1 MKSPTF
7 AIVDIETTGGFASAS
22 QITEIAIF
30 IFDGKKIIDEYST
43 LINPEQPIPFHIQAL
58 TGITDEMVKDAP
70 VFDDV
75 AEDIYHLLNNRV
87 FVAHNVHFDYSFVQ
101 ASLKS
106 SGYEWKASRL
116 CTVRLSRKI
125 FPGLTSYSLGKLCQS
140 VGIEIQDR
148 HRARGD
154 AQATVTLFQKIFL
167 SDTENIIQKTI
178 QVKAKEQRIPT
189 HIPSELIN
197 NLPTTA
203 GVYLFK
209 NSASKIIYVGKA
221 NNIKKRVI
229 SHFTG
234 NNTGQRR
241 QSFINE
247 ICDIDFEETGTELMA
262 FLKECHLIKKIWP
275 IYNRALKKY
284 EPKYGLLDYEDQN
297 GYIRLSICQVRKN
310 VRPIYF
316 FGSVHDS
323 TQFLLKL
330 IKDFELDLRLC
341 SFFANPT
348 ALKEV
353 RDFTA
358 REDLPQVEEYNNKVT
373 QAIESLT
380 EQKRSFV
387 IIDKGRESTEKSYVY
402 FKDNKVHAL
411 GFIDKELEFDD
422 IEDLITQD
430 NLVVHNFYM
439 NHLVESFARLY
450 PNKVMHLKG
459 LPLEVDCPVDDVIY

>member
-1 MKSPTF
+1 
-7 AIVDIETTGGFASAS
+7 
-22 QITEIAIF
+22 
-30 IFDGKKIIDEYST
+30 
-43 LINPEQPIPFHIQAL
+43 
-58 TGITDEMVKDAP
+58 
-70 VFDDV
+70 
-75 AEDIYHLLNNRV
+75 
-87 FVAHNVHFDYSFVQ
+87 
-101 ASLKS
+101 
-106 SGYEWKASRL
+106 
-116 CTVRLSRKI
+116 
-125 FPGLTSYSLGKLCQS
+125 LGKLCQS

-154 AQATVTLFQKIFL
+154 AQATVTLFQKIYL
-167 SDTENIIQKTI
+167 VDTENIIQKTI

-189 HIPSELIN
+189 NIPSELIN
-197 NLPTTA
+197 NLPSTA

-209 NSASKIIYVGKA
+209 NSAAKIIYVGKA

-411 GFIDKELEFDD
+411 GFIDNELEFDD

-439 NHLVESFARLY
+439 NHLVESFARLF
-450 PNKVMHLKG
+450 PSKVMHLKG
-459 LPLEVDCPVDDVIY
+459 LPLEVDSPVNDVIY